1 MKYKLVEIT
10 KDDLKV
16 IQGGGKPEPEPEYD
30 QDAWDHVEPSPEP
43 EPKHFK
49 IADLRLVDK
58 EQT

>member
-16 IQGGGKPEPEPEYD
+16 LQGGGEPEPEPEYD
-30 QDAWDHVEPSPEP
+30 PDAWDHVEPLPDP